1 MTLTATAEETTV
13 VGRVAR
19 VTGPVVDI
27 EFPHDSL
34 PDIYNALKTT
44 ITIGDESN
52 EITLEVAQHLG
63 DDLVRAIAL
72 KPTDGVVR
80 GQEVRDTG
88 GPITV
93 PVGDV
98 TKGKVFNVIGEVLN
112 AEPGEKIEITE
123 RWGIHRKAPSFDLLE
138 SKTQMFETGIKV
150 IDLLTPYVLGGKIGL
165 FGGAGVGKTVL
176 IQEMIQRVAQDHG
189 GVSVF
194 AGVGERTREGNDLI
208 HEMEEAGV
216 FDKTALVFGQ
226 MDEPPGT
233 RLRVA
238 LSALT
243 MAEYFRD
250 VQGQDVL
257 LFIDNIFRFTQ
268 AGSEVSTLLGRMP
281 SAVGYQPNL
290 ADEMGVLQERI
301 TSTRGHSITSLQAIY
316 VPADDYTDP
325 APATTF
331 AHLDATTELSREIA
345 SKGLYPAVDPLT
357 STSRILDPR
366 YIGADHY
373 RVATAVKQILQKNKE
388 LQEIIAILGVDELS
402 EEDKVVVSRARR
414 IQQFLSQNTYMAKK
428 FTGVEGSTVPI
439 ARDHR
444 VVRRDREGR
453 LRPRGRAGVLQRRRH
468 LRCRGELGTHPEGER
483 LTMALTVNLVAADH
497 EVWSGEAS
505 LVVAKTSIGEIGIM
519 TGHEPV
525 LGVLAAGEVRITL
538 EDGNKII
545 ANAQDGFLS
554 VESDVVTI
562 VAGNAAII
570 S

>member
-1 MTLTATAEETTV
+1 MTLTAPAPETTAEPG

-27 EFPHDSL
+27 EFPHDSI
-34 PDIYNALKTT
+34 PEIYNALKTS
-44 ITIGDESN
+44 IVIDDETT

-63 DDLVRAIAL
+63 DDVVRAIAL
-72 KPTDGVVR
+72 KPTDGMVR

-88 GPITV
+88 APISV

-98 TKGKVFNVIGEVLN
+98 TKGHVFNVIGEPLN
-112 AEPGEKIEITE
+112 LQPGEQLEITE
-123 RWGIHRKAPSFDLLE
+123 RWPIHRKAPAFDQLE
-138 SKTQMFETGIKV
+138 SKTQLFETGIKV
-150 IDLLTPYVLGGKIGL
+150 IDLLTPYVQGGKIGL

-176 IQEMIQRVAQDHG
+176 IQEMIYRVAANHG

-208 HEMEEAGV
+208 GEMEEAGV

-250 VQGQDVL
+250 VQNQDVL

-290 ADEMGVLQERI
+290 ADEMGALQERI

-345 SKGLYPAVDPLT
+345 SRGLYPAVDPLT

-366 YIGADHY
+366 YLGDDHY
-373 RVATAVKQILQKNKE
+373 RVATTVKQILQKNKE

-402 EEDKVVVSRARR
+402 EEDKITVSRARR
-414 IQQFLSQNTYMAKK
+414 IQQFLSQNTYMATK
-428 FTGVEGSTVPI
+428 FTGVEGSTVPLK
-439 ARDHR
+439 
-444 VVRRDREGR
+444 E
-453 LRPRGRAGVLQRRRH
+453 
-468 LRCRGELGTHPEGER
+468 T
-483 LTMALTVNLVAADH
+483 
-497 EVWSGEAS
+497 
-505 LVVAKTSIGEIGIM
+505 
-519 TGHEPV
+519 
-525 LGVLAAGEVRITL
+525 
-538 EDGNKII
+538 
-545 ANAQDGFLS
+545 
-554 VESDVVTI
+554 VESFDAIAKGEFDDVPEQAFFNVGSI
-562 VAGNAAII
+562 SDVQEKAAQIERENG
-570 S
+570 